1 MFIIFENQ
9 CFSLSHN
16 IRAEVEVNRGK
27 STKENICTKK
37 EQEATKW
44 RKLHQNEIA
53 RIWGG
58 SIKWKN

>member
-37 EQEATKW
+37 EQEATK
-44 RKLHQNEIA
+44 
-53 RIWGG
+53 
-58 SIKWKN
+58 